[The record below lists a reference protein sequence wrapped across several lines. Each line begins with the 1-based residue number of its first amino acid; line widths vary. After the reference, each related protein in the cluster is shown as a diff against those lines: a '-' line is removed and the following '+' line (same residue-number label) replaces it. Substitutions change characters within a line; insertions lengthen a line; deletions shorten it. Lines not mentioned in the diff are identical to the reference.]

1 MQILAS
7 ETIKTN
13 SIFYFYFFFVVGE
26 GEKGRERGRIKNNK
40 KRVFKW
46 NDKKKKFNIKSII
59 KWCITC
65 YEIKFLK
72 DKC

>member
-26 GEKGRERGRIKNNK
+26 RDKGREKGRINNNK

-46 NDKKKKFNIKSII
+46 NDKKKILI
-59 KWCITC
+59 
-65 YEIKFLK
+65 LRVL
-72 DKC
+72 